1 MDQLQM
7 LRAFVAATQHRS
19 FSKAAESLGV
29 TTGAISKAV
38 SKLEDRVQTRL
49 LHRTTRSITLTDA
62 ALAYYQSCSRLI
74 EELDEAHRR
83 IMRQREVDSGRL
95 RLAVHH
101 GLVGPAFSRFIS
113 DYHSISPNVNLQ
125 VSVKSGAV
133 NLYDGQYD
141 MAMVP
146 APLVDQ
152 QGVIRRTLYRSA
164 SVLVASPGY
173 LDKWG
178 TPKRLADLAAHYLLV
193 HPDLRQGGSNSVD
206 LIEDGR
212 AASVAPMSSIDA
224 DEVSLRAAALAGI
237 GIATLPEAM
246 LHEDLAVGALVPVLS
261 HCSARN
267 PAGEICLF
275 YSDRELLPVRS
286 RTFVDFCVQ
295 FFREGGLY
303 ACAGEADATSQSVQ
317 I

>member
-1 MDQLQM
+1 
-7 LRAFVAATQHRS
+7 
-19 FSKAAESLGV
+19 
-29 TTGAISKAV
+29 
-38 SKLEDRVQTRL
+38 
-49 LHRTTRSITLTDA
+49 
-62 ALAYYQSCSRLI
+62 
-74 EELDEAHRR
+74 
-83 IMRQREVDSGRL
+83 MRQREVDSGRL

-246 LHEDLAVGALVPVLS
+246 LHEDLAVGALVPVLA